1 MVSLP
6 LPRLKEGNYLI
17 QNMDSLTVVFTV
29 AAVIGGVA
37 VLVLVYWG
45 VRRLYRAYRPWM
57 GWLGLAVAVVGT
69 VPWGWTMAGGALA
82 TAWSALRA
90 LLRLP
95 GVIRNNHF

>member
-1 MVSLP
+1 
-6 LPRLKEGNYLI
+6 
-17 QNMDSLTVVFTV
+17 MDSLTVVFTV
-29 AAVIGGVA
+29 AAVIGGVVLLMVA
-37 VLVLVYWG
+37 VWG

-69 VPWGWTMAGGALA
+69 VPWGWTVAGGALA